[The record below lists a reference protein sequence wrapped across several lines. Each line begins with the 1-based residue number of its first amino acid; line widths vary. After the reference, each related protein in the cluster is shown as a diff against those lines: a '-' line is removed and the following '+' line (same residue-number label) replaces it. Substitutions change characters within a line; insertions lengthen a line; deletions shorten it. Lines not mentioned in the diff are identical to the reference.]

1 MGHVAHTRERRDA
14 YRVLV
19 GKPEGMDFLEELSID
34 SRIITIKPVVKKQDE
49 NVAGLMWLRTGK
61 GIGFL

>member
-61 GIGFL
+61 GIWFL